1 MLITLLIG
9 LVVIA
14 VIYWALTYLPLPPM
28 LQRIGIVVLVIVAV
42 IWLIG
47 VVTGHRI
54 LPL

>member
-1 MLITLLIG
+1 MLVTLLIG

-28 LQRIGIVVLVIVAV
+28 LQRIGIVVLVVVAL

-47 VVTGHRI
+47 VVTGKQL